1 VLITKLILN
10 SISARILVSIISVA
24 GILLLGG
31 CNSTEDTGPTP
42 VLSGAPA
49 TALPMPPPSG
59 YSVGTLGW
67 TILQTAENSRT
78 RANISDFKGNVLVLD
93 MYATWCVPCRE
104 SIPHLIQLQTRY
116 AARCLEIVGLN
127 VGGPDDRVKVKDF
140 ARELRI
146 NYPLGFPD
154 RALTDVLMFDDV
166 SIPQTFVF
174 NREGFLVKRIIGYR
188 ADELD
193 QVIDQELARS
203 LSNTSHP

>member
-1 VLITKLILN
+1 MLFNSVSHKLLA
-10 SISARILVSIISVA
+10 SISIGVA
-24 GILLLGG
+24 LLL
-31 CNSTEDTGPTP
+31 CSCSRDTADGSTP
-42 VLSGAPA
+42 VLSEAPS
-49 TALPMPPPSG
+49 TALPMPPSG

-67 TILQTAENSRT
+67 TILQTAENSTT
-78 RANISDFKGNVLVLD
+78 RASISDFKGNVLVLD

-116 AARCLEIVGLN
+116 AARGLEIVGLN

-140 ARELRI
+140 AKELRI

-174 NREGFLVKRIIGYR
+174 NREGLLVKRIIGYR